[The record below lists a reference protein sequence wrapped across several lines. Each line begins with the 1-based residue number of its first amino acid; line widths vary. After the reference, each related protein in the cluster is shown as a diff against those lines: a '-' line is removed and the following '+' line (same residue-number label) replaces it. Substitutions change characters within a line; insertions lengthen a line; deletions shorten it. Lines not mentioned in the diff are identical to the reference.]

1 MASSAPRGLRSDH
14 VVTVGIALFSML
26 FGAGNLI
33 IPPLLA
39 LQAGSATPVAMLG
52 FLIAAIGL
60 PVMGFIAVALA
71 GTARELAG
79 RVHPKFGEF
88 FVAAVYL
95 AIGPCLAIPRTSS
108 TAFEMLVPLL
118 PEGVSLGTARLVF
131 AVGFFVVAFAL
142 TLRPGVIT
150 RVLGR
155 ITGPAL
161 IALIVLVVGAAV
173 VSPLGPAAAPQTPYD
188 AGAAVQGFLT
198 GYQTMDLLASLAF
211 GIIIAETIH
220 ELGVTD
226 DKRVAFEI
234 SRSGVIAGV
243 LMAIIYCGL
252 ALAGMQLGTVM
263 PDATNGAAILAL
275 SASMHFGLVGTV
287 VVFAIF
293 FLACM
298 NVCIGLISCCSRYF
312 CETYVVEGGAEASEE
327 AMRRPFAILAFV
339 FAAFS
344 CVLSNVGLDMI
355 LMFSVP
361 MLNALYPVAI
371 VLVLMGLVHG
381 FCDAHPQVWVWVGG
395 VVAVQSVIT
404 SVRDAF
410 FAGAWLPF
418 DALPLADI
426 GAAWA
431 PVAVVAFVIGLPVMG
446 FIAVALA
453 GTAREL
459 AGRVHPKFGEF
470 FVAAVYLAIGPC
482 LAIPRTS
489 STAFE
494 MLVPLLP
501 EGVSLG
507 TARLV
512 FAVGF
517 FVVAFALT
525 LRPGV
530 ITRVLGRIT
539 GPALIALIVLVV
551 GAAVVSPLGPAAAPQ
566 TPYDAGAAVQG
577 FLTGYQTM
585 DLLASLAFGIIIA
598 ETIHELG
605 VTDDKRV
612 AFEISR
618 SGVIAGVLMAIIYC
632 GLALAGMQLGT
643 VMPDAT
649 NGAAILA
656 LSASMHFGLVGTVV
670 VFAIFFLAC
679 MNVCIGL
686 ISCCSRYFCETYVV
700 EGGAEASEEAMRRP
714 FAILAFV
721 FAAFSCVLSNVGL
734 DMILMFSVPMLN
746 ALYPVA
752 IVLVLMGL
760 VHGFCDAHP
769 QVWVWVGGV
778 VAVQSVITSVRDAFF
793 AGAWLP
799 FDALP
804 LADIGA
810 AWAPVAVVAF
820 VIGLLHSRFVAH
832 SRS

>member
-173 VSPLGPAAAPQTPYD
+173 ISPLGPAATPQAPYN

-252 ALAGMQLGTVM
+252 GLAGMQLGAVM
-263 PDATNGAAILAL
+263 PDATNGAAILAR
-275 SASMHFGLVGTV
+275 SASMHFGLAGTV

-312 CETYVVEGGAEASEE
+312 CETYVVEGGSGGLRGGHTPSLCDSRLCVRSVFVRALQCGPRRDSYVLGAHAQRLVSRCHRAGTDGPGARLLRRSSAGVGMGRRRGCRAE
-327 AMRRPFAILAFV
+327 RDHLGPR
-339 FAAFS
+339 
-344 CVLSNVGLDMI
+344 CVLWG
-355 LMFSVP
+355 
-361 MLNALYPVAI
+361 
-371 VLVLMGLVHG
+371 H
-381 FCDAHPQVWVWVGG
+381 
-395 VVAVQSVIT
+395 
-404 SVRDAF
+404 
-410 FAGAWLPF
+410 
-418 DALPLADI
+418 
-426 GAAWA
+426 
-431 PVAVVAFVIGLPVMG
+431 
-446 FIAVALA
+446 
-453 GTAREL
+453 
-459 AGRVHPKFGEF
+459 
-470 FVAAVYLAIGPC
+470 VAAL
-482 LAIPRTS
+482 
-489 STAFE
+489 
-494 MLVPLLP
+494 
-501 EGVSLG
+501 
-507 TARLV
+507 
-512 FAVGF
+512 
-517 FVVAFALT
+517 
-525 LRPGV
+525 
-530 ITRVLGRIT
+530 
-539 GPALIALIVLVV
+539 
-551 GAAVVSPLGPAAAPQ
+551 
-566 TPYDAGAAVQG
+566 
-577 FLTGYQTM
+577 
-585 DLLASLAFGIIIA
+585 
-598 ETIHELG
+598 
-605 VTDDKRV
+605 
-612 AFEISR
+612 
-618 SGVIAGVLMAIIYC
+618 
-632 GLALAGMQLGT
+632 
-643 VMPDAT
+643 
-649 NGAAILA
+649 
-656 LSASMHFGLVGTVV
+656 
-670 VFAIFFLAC
+670 
-679 MNVCIGL
+679 
-686 ISCCSRYFCETYVV
+686 
-700 EGGAEASEEAMRRP
+700 
-714 FAILAFV
+714 
-721 FAAFSCVLSNVGL
+721 
-734 DMILMFSVPMLN
+734 
-746 ALYPVA
+746 
-752 IVLVLMGL
+752 
-760 VHGFCDAHP
+760 
-769 QVWVWVGGV
+769 
-778 VAVQSVITSVRDAFF
+778 
-793 AGAWLP
+793 
-799 FDALP
+799 
-804 LADIGA
+804 
-810 AWAPVAVVAF
+810 
-820 VIGLLHSRFVAH
+820 
-832 SRS
+832 

>member
-118 PEGVSLGTARLVF
+118 PEGVSLATARLVF
-131 AVGFFVVAFAL
+131 AVGFFIVAFAL

-161 IALIVLVVGAAV
+161 IALIVLVV
-173 VSPLGPAAAPQTPYD
+173 
-188 AGAAVQGFLT
+188 GAAVQGFLT

-252 ALAGMQLGTVM
+252 GLAGMQLGTVM
-263 PDATNGAAILAL
+263 PDATNGAAILAR
-275 SASMHFGLVGTV
+275 SASMHFGLAGTV

-327 AMRRPFAILAFV
+327 AMRRPFAVLAFV

-344 CVLSNVGLDMI
+344 CVLSNVGLD
-355 LMFSVP
+355 V
-361 MLNALYPVAI
+361 
-371 VLVLMGLVHG
+371 
-381 FCDAHPQVWVWVGG
+381 
-395 VVAVQSVIT
+395 
-404 SVRDAF
+404 
-410 FAGAWLPF
+410 
-418 DALPLADI
+418 
-426 GAAWA
+426 
-431 PVAVVAFVIGLPVMG
+431 
-446 FIAVALA
+446 
-453 GTAREL
+453 
-459 AGRVHPKFGEF
+459 
-470 FVAAVYLAIGPC
+470 
-482 LAIPRTS
+482 
-489 STAFE
+489 
-494 MLVPLLP
+494 
-501 EGVSLG
+501 
-507 TARLV
+507 
-512 FAVGF
+512 
-517 FVVAFALT
+517 
-525 LRPGV
+525 
-530 ITRVLGRIT
+530 
-539 GPALIALIVLVV
+539 
-551 GAAVVSPLGPAAAPQ
+551 
-566 TPYDAGAAVQG
+566 
-577 FLTGYQTM
+577 
-585 DLLASLAFGIIIA
+585 
-598 ETIHELG
+598 
-605 VTDDKRV
+605 
-612 AFEISR
+612 
-618 SGVIAGVLMAIIYC
+618 
-632 GLALAGMQLGT
+632 
-643 VMPDAT
+643 
-649 NGAAILA
+649 
-656 LSASMHFGLVGTVV
+656 
-670 VFAIFFLAC
+670 
-679 MNVCIGL
+679 
-686 ISCCSRYFCETYVV
+686 
-700 EGGAEASEEAMRRP
+700 
-714 FAILAFV
+714 
-721 FAAFSCVLSNVGL
+721 
-734 DMILMFSVPMLN
+734 ILMFSVPMLN

>member
-173 VSPLGPAAAPQTPYD
+173 ISPLGPAAAPQAPYD

-252 ALAGMQLGTVM
+252 GLAGMQLGTVM
-263 PDATNGAAILAL
+263 PDATNGAAILAR
-275 SASMHFGLVGTV
+275 SASMHFGLAGTV

-312 CETYVVEGGAEASEE
+312 CET
-327 AMRRPFAILAFV
+327 FV

-344 CVLSNVGLDMI
+344 CVLSNVGLD
-355 LMFSVP
+355 V
-361 MLNALYPVAI
+361 
-371 VLVLMGLVHG
+371 
-381 FCDAHPQVWVWVGG
+381 
-395 VVAVQSVIT
+395 
-404 SVRDAF
+404 
-410 FAGAWLPF
+410 
-418 DALPLADI
+418 
-426 GAAWA
+426 
-431 PVAVVAFVIGLPVMG
+431 
-446 FIAVALA
+446 
-453 GTAREL
+453 
-459 AGRVHPKFGEF
+459 
-470 FVAAVYLAIGPC
+470 
-482 LAIPRTS
+482 
-489 STAFE
+489 
-494 MLVPLLP
+494 
-501 EGVSLG
+501 
-507 TARLV
+507 
-512 FAVGF
+512 
-517 FVVAFALT
+517 
-525 LRPGV
+525 
-530 ITRVLGRIT
+530 
-539 GPALIALIVLVV
+539 
-551 GAAVVSPLGPAAAPQ
+551 
-566 TPYDAGAAVQG
+566 
-577 FLTGYQTM
+577 
-585 DLLASLAFGIIIA
+585 
-598 ETIHELG
+598 
-605 VTDDKRV
+605 
-612 AFEISR
+612 
-618 SGVIAGVLMAIIYC
+618 
-632 GLALAGMQLGT
+632 
-643 VMPDAT
+643 
-649 NGAAILA
+649 
-656 LSASMHFGLVGTVV
+656 
-670 VFAIFFLAC
+670 
-679 MNVCIGL
+679 
-686 ISCCSRYFCETYVV
+686 
-700 EGGAEASEEAMRRP
+700 
-714 FAILAFV
+714 
-721 FAAFSCVLSNVGL
+721 
-734 DMILMFSVPMLN
+734 ILMFSVPMLN

>member
-39 LQAGSATPVAMLG
+39 LQAGTATPLAMIG

-88 FVAAVYL
+88 FVAA
-95 AIGPCLAIPRTSS
+95 
-108 TAFEMLVPLL
+108 FEMLVPLL

-131 AVGFFVVAFAL
+131 AIGFFVVAFAL

-150 RVLGR
+150 RVLGH

-173 VSPLGPAAAPQTPYD
+173 ISPLGPAAAPQAPYD

-243 LMAIIYCGL
+243 LMAFIYCGL

-263 PDATNGAAILAL
+263 PDATNGAAILAR
-275 SASMHFGLVGTV
+275 SASMHFGLAGTV

-344 CVLSNVGLDMI
+344 CVLSNVGLDVI

-431 PVAVVAFVIGLPVMG
+431 PVAVVAFAIGL
-446 FIAVALA
+446 A
-453 GTAREL
+453 
-459 AGRVHPKFGEF
+459 
-470 FVAAVYLAIGPC
+470 
-482 LAIPRTS
+482 
-489 STAFE
+489 
-494 MLVPLLP
+494 
-501 EGVSLG
+501 
-507 TARLV
+507 
-512 FAVGF
+512 
-517 FVVAFALT
+517 
-525 LRPGV
+525 
-530 ITRVLGRIT
+530 
-539 GPALIALIVLVV
+539 
-551 GAAVVSPLGPAAAPQ
+551 
-566 TPYDAGAAVQG
+566 
-577 FLTGYQTM
+577 
-585 DLLASLAFGIIIA
+585 
-598 ETIHELG
+598 
-605 VTDDKRV
+605 
-612 AFEISR
+612 
-618 SGVIAGVLMAIIYC
+618 
-632 GLALAGMQLGT
+632 
-643 VMPDAT
+643 
-649 NGAAILA
+649 
-656 LSASMHFGLVGTVV
+656 
-670 VFAIFFLAC
+670 
-679 MNVCIGL
+679 
-686 ISCCSRYFCETYVV
+686 
-700 EGGAEASEEAMRRP
+700 
-714 FAILAFV
+714 
-721 FAAFSCVLSNVGL
+721 
-734 DMILMFSVPMLN
+734 
-746 ALYPVA
+746 
-752 IVLVLMGL
+752 
-760 VHGFCDAHP
+760 
-769 QVWVWVGGV
+769 
-778 VAVQSVITSVRDAFF
+778 
-793 AGAWLP
+793 
-799 FDALP
+799 
-804 LADIGA
+804 
-810 AWAPVAVVAF
+810 
-820 VIGLLHSRFVAH
+820 HSRFVAH

>member
-39 LQAGSATPVAMLG
+39 LQAGSATPVAMIG

-131 AVGFFVVAFAL
+131 AIGFFVVAFAL

-173 VSPLGPAAAPQTPYD
+173 ISPLGPAAAPQAPYN

-263 PDATNGAAILAL
+263 PDATNGAAILAR
-275 SASMHFGLVGTV
+275 SASMHFGLAGTV

-327 AMRRPFAILAFV
+327 AMRRPFAVLAFV

-344 CVLSNVGLDMI
+344 CVLSNVGLDVI

-418 DALPLADI
+418 D
-426 GAAWA
+426 
-431 PVAVVAFVIGLPVMG
+431 V
-446 FIAVALA
+446 
-453 GTAREL
+453 
-459 AGRVHPKFGEF
+459 
-470 FVAAVYLAIGPC
+470 
-482 LAIPRTS
+482 
-489 STAFE
+489 
-494 MLVPLLP
+494 
-501 EGVSLG
+501 
-507 TARLV
+507 
-512 FAVGF
+512 
-517 FVVAFALT
+517 
-525 LRPGV
+525 
-530 ITRVLGRIT
+530 
-539 GPALIALIVLVV
+539 
-551 GAAVVSPLGPAAAPQ
+551 
-566 TPYDAGAAVQG
+566 
-577 FLTGYQTM
+577 
-585 DLLASLAFGIIIA
+585 
-598 ETIHELG
+598 
-605 VTDDKRV
+605 
-612 AFEISR
+612 
-618 SGVIAGVLMAIIYC
+618 
-632 GLALAGMQLGT
+632 
-643 VMPDAT
+643 
-649 NGAAILA
+649 
-656 LSASMHFGLVGTVV
+656 
-670 VFAIFFLAC
+670 
-679 MNVCIGL
+679 
-686 ISCCSRYFCETYVV
+686 
-700 EGGAEASEEAMRRP
+700 
-714 FAILAFV
+714 
-721 FAAFSCVLSNVGL
+721 
-734 DMILMFSVPMLN
+734 
-746 ALYPVA
+746 
-752 IVLVLMGL
+752 
-760 VHGFCDAHP
+760 
-769 QVWVWVGGV
+769 
-778 VAVQSVITSVRDAFF
+778 
-793 AGAWLP
+793 
-799 FDALP
+799 LP

-820 VIGLLHSRFVAH
+820 VIGLLHNRFVAH